1 MSIGG
6 LQKYP
11 MDTSER
17 RLEQYFGIGM
27 REYRF
32 VSREQTL
39 YHKKPQRKE
48 Q

>member
-6 LQKYP
+6 LKKYP
-11 MDTSER
+11 TDTSER
-17 RLEQYFGIGM
+17 RLKQYFGIGM
-27 REYRF
+27 RKYRF

-48 Q
+48 R